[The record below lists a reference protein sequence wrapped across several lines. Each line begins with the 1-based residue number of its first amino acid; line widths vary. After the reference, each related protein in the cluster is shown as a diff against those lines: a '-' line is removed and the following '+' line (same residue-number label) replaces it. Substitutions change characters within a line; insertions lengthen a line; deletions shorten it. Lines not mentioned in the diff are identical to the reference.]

1 MISIINFLILN
12 GIFLQSVSKKTV
24 NDVVSMAAMI
34 IFPLLILIYVS
45 KIILKAKKNISNRI
59 EENKDNKKRMM
70 ELTEEELKYYKN
82 LTKKR
87 FEKSSKNIS
96 KEDIDLCN
104 YEKYIDGI
112 IDHETLKSRIADKI
126 NRY

>member
-104 YEKYIDGI
+104 YE
-112 IDHETLKSRIADKI
+112 
-126 NRY
+126 